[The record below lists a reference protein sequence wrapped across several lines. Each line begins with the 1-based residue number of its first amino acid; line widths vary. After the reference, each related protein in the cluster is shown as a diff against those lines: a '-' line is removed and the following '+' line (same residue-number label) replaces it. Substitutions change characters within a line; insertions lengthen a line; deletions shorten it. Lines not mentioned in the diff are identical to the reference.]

1 MSKRETKE
9 RIYKAA
15 LAVFSE
21 KGAAATTR
29 EIAKRAHVNEV
40 TLFRHFG
47 NKENLLQS
55 VIERF
60 STAGMLTEELDAQ
73 LTGDLSSDLRF
84 LAHTYLKTALERA
97 EYIRLG
103 IMEASRKEL
112 AHTLGEIPKQ
122 LTSHLAD
129 YFRKLHQQGVICE
142 ADYMLMAHIFYGML
156 FQSVI
161 TKEYQTEELNYLDHE
176 EKRDK
181 LIDTIVELFVCKLN
195 R

>member
-1 MSKRETKE
+1 M
-9 RIYKAA
+9 
-15 LAVFSE
+15 
-21 KGAAATTR
+21 
-29 EIAKRAHVNEV
+29 
-40 TLFRHFG
+40 
-47 NKENLLQS
+47 
-55 VIERF
+55 IERF

-156 FQSVI
+156 FQSVENEPRRRSSPSKP
-161 TKEYQTEELNYLDHE
+161 TLTFMFQHSRTH
-176 EKRDK
+176 R
-181 LIDTIVELFVCKLN
+181 TSHP
-195 R
+195 